1 MKLIT
6 FVHAHKVNLN
16 VLDLESN
23 FNNVLTNL
31 RLYFLKLNEICC

>member
-6 FVHAHKVNLN
+6 FVHAHKVNLK
-16 VLDLESN
+16 VLNLESN

-31 RLYFLKLNEICC
+31 CLYFLKLNEICC